1 MKDGLKTAPGVKS
14 GRCLINYPSEKSV
27 ETPGYSHFVPSGHQ
41 EAHSHQILVA
51 LTVPGRS
58 DFRVVERAE
67 ISFRVTPLAYCC
79 ARGRAHSAKHIPF
92 RGGEGEDAGFAS
104 CRVHPAVV
112 LQRTAGTEKTASSPR
127 PSPPGEE
134 REKTRTGS
142 LASWAST
149 RRLDCPRFADSD
161 ETRIL
166 AGRSLTVAALMK

>member
-67 ISFRVTPLAYCC
+67 ISFRVTPLARCC
-79 ARGRAHSAKHIPF
+79 ARGRAHSAEHIPRSTRPGWAVPF
-92 RGGEGEDAGFAS
+92 SRPSGFLALRCSRRRPSLPRPDA
-104 CRVHPAVV
+104 
-112 LQRTAGTEKTASSPR
+112 SPR
-127 PSPPGEE
+127 
-134 REKTRTGS
+134 RKDRV
-142 LASWAST
+142 L
-149 RRLDCPRFADSD
+149 
-161 ETRIL
+161 
-166 AGRSLTVAALMK
+166 